1 MFLGEALC
9 YVVFKAW
16 YFWRHWNNQD
26 LSIFGD
32 QKFNPFIWAIPAM
45 CDLIGTSIMYV
56 GLTWTYAAS
65 FQMLKGSV
73 IIFTSLLSV
82 AFLVLIWM
90 KLLVERKKTFINSL
104 VTCHKDVQVYRAVF
118 LEWTQNVEF
127 NELECQ
133 LKVHEY
139 YFLKVFSVLSLSD
152 PPPHPTPHQIYIS
165 IILTP

>member
-82 AFLVLIWM
+82 AFLVLI
-90 KLLVERKKTFINSL
+90 
-104 VTCHKDVQVYRAVF
+104 
-118 LEWTQNVEF
+118 
-127 NELECQ
+127 
-133 LKVHEY
+133 
-139 YFLKVFSVLSLSD
+139 
-152 PPPHPTPHQIYIS
+152 
-165 IILTP
+165 